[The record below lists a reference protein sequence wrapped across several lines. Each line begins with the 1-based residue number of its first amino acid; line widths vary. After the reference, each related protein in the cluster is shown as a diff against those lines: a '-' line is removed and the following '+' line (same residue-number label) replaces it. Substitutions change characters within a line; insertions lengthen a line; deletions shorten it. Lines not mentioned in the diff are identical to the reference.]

1 MKQIGFWLKKIN
13 QISQKETK
21 HPTEF
26 RFLLKARI
34 LVWVSG
40 ILNLLGPGGPIG
52 RGSLS
57 ETWCAPL
64 PDGQRQARV
73 PTAVTSAAL
82 PGACGVPWPRSLRC
96 ARSRPFITSRLRII
110 LGLIKLANAITI

>member
-40 ILNLLGPGGPIG
+40 ILNLLGSGWSHWKRQSERNLVCASARRAAPGPGPHRSDLRSPAG
-52 RGSLS
+52 RLRGALAPFPAV
-57 ETWCAPL
+57 CAL
-64 PDGQRQARV
+64 
-73 PTAVTSAAL
+73 TAVHHFL
-82 PGACGVPWPRSLRC
+82 PLDYSGAD
-96 ARSRPFITSRLRII
+96 
-110 LGLIKLANAITI
+110 